1 MYSGFIYEKKKAFQ
15 TLLYTMMIIYSV
27 ISSITSVISCEH
39 FKIQNDFK
47 CTLLRIAIHQNIVN
61 TLQAMSSV
69 LITYQNLGCTPSS
82 KEIKIVTFKTLT

>member
-1 MYSGFIYEKKKAFQ
+1 
-15 TLLYTMMIIYSV
+15 MIIYSV